1 MSWRAVILEATYQ
14 TKQEVLMSIRL
25 QWIAIIVMIGIVM
38 AVADA
43 NWPAHMGPQNALADA
58 LLSLLP

>member
-1 MSWRAVILEATYQ
+1 
-14 TKQEVLMSIRL
+14 MSIRL
-25 QWIAIIVMIGIVM
+25 QYLLVVVMFGVVL

-43 NWPAHMGPQNALADA
+43 NWPTHMGPQNVLADA

>member
-1 MSWRAVILEATYQ
+1 MSWPAVILEATDCLRE
-14 TKQEVLMSIRL
+14 EVLMSIRL